1 MTIVKQGDK
10 FILTGVTLG
19 KLMAI
24 ANSLNTSKKDGKLS
38 IVGEDVLSV
47 IDQAI
52 KKEDKNIG

>member
-24 ANSLNTSKKDGKLS
+24 ANSMNATKKEGNLS
-38 IVGEDVLSV
+38 IVGEDVLVV
-47 IDQAI
+47 INEAI
-52 KKEDKNIG
+52 KKEEKSIG